1 MFKLWT
7 VPLLLFYG
15 YPKKLSQNL
24 NLQSWPFFIGE
35 WIDITRTSF
44 MALIQKGWQHS
55 GQNRRQICIYL
66 GRIEWTFWMANE
78 EVCSVIS
85 SVLVPTLVHGPGG
98 SVVIFDSSDISL
110 TTQSL
115 AHVIRT
121 LIALQIMVILISQ
134 TLARVQTIL
143 SQVP

>member
-7 VPLLLFYG
+7 VPLPLFYT
-15 YPKKLSQNL
+15 YPKKLSRNL

-35 WIDITRTSF
+35 QIDITRTIF

-55 GQNRRQICIYL
+55 GQNRQICIYL

-85 SVLVPTLVHGPGG
+85 SVLVLTLVHGPGG
-98 SVVIFDSSDISL
+98 SVVILDSSDISL

-121 LIALQIMVILISQ
+121 LIALQIMVILISH

-143 SQVP
+143 GQVP